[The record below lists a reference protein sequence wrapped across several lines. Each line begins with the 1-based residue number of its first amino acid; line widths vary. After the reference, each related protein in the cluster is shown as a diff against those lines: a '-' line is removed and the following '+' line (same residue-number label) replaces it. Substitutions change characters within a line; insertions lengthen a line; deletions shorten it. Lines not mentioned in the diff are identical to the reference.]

1 VYAFQLDLQS
11 TTSFYQGYLDD
22 QQKYQAFPSAPFC
35 VCGCNFSYNAEYPK
49 LIEREVSLEGRFV
62 KLKPENV
69 EVHWVHGTS
78 DHLRCWS
85 YDSWSITGYIEC
97 GNSVRR
103 GGGRSPA
110 KASTQHV
117 LSAVLMIPVAS
128 FRTS

>member
-1 VYAFQLDLQS
+1 MYAFQLDLQS

-69 EVHWVHGTS
+69 EVHWVHNPWNVRS
-78 DHLRCWS
+78 FEMLELRQLEHNRVYSMWEFS
-85 YDSWSITGYIEC
+85 S
-97 GNSVRR
+97 
-103 GGGRSPA
+103 
-110 KASTQHV
+110 
-117 LSAVLMIPVAS
+117 
-128 FRTS
+128 